1 VLVMGSLSFFVALY
15 LYLSTRTEQQY
26 GA

>member
-1 VLVMGSLSFFVALY
+1 MGALSFFVALY
-15 LYLSTRTEQQY
+15 LYLSTRTEQEY

>member
-1 VLVMGSLSFFVALY
+1 VMGALSFFVALY
-15 LYLSTRTEQQY
+15 LYLSTRTEQEY

>member
-1 VLVMGSLSFFVALY
+1 MGTLSFFVALY
-15 LYLSTRTEQQY
+15 LYLSTRTEQEY